1 MVCLLLSHLEL
12 HTPGAS
18 SSDISALYADAIGAM
33 ISTSKADTS
42 STTQIN
48 IGVSQLNLRSLH
60 LESHALAGHVELWT
74 REPLDAVASRVS
86 AIAGEDET
94 TLVTDGP
101 DPRLVFNC
109 PFGNRLMVRRAPPG
123 FTLIGEPAPGG
134 SGECVSLSRIVLG
147 VRQGAAEGIYSFFVT
162 MLGSR
167 CELKRTV
174 SPSGMV
180 AVCFAVAYIGSG
192 QQIIFEERDDERC
205 APLIEPGA
213 RGGEPRPARCALGV
227 YLQSREAYRTAFMA
241 CAAAGRL
248 VAATARGGW
257 AEAERT
263 SRFFA
268 SIDDTGI
275 ELELRSIEHP
285 LCPRGV
291 GRGGIRGCFGA
302 PAVQRVRGV
311 AAAADEHEVPLS
323 ASAANRRRLS
333 KLPPKSPGSINKS
346 RRQPS
351 PARSPGR

>member
-1 MVCLLLSHLEL
+1 
-12 HTPGAS
+12 
-18 SSDISALYADAIGAM
+18 
-33 ISTSKADTS
+33 
-42 STTQIN
+42 
-48 IGVSQLNLRSLH
+48 
-60 LESHALAGHVELWT
+60 
-74 REPLDAVASRVS
+74 
-86 AIAGEDET
+86 
-94 TLVTDGP
+94 
-101 DPRLVFNC
+101 
-109 PFGNRLMVRRAPPG
+109 MVRRAPPG
-123 FTLIGEPAPGG
+123 FTLIGEPAAGG
-134 SGECVSLSRIVLG
+134 SGECVALSRIVLG
-147 VRQGAAEGIYSFFVT
+147 VRQGAAEGIYTFFVT

-167 CELKRTV
+167 CELKQTV

-248 VAATARGGW
+248 VAATTRRLAGG
-257 AEAERT
+257 ART

-311 AAAADEHEVPLS
+311 AAAADEHEVPL
-323 ASAANRRRLS
+323 RV
-333 KLPPKSPGSINKS
+333 
-346 RRQPS
+346 RRQPTAS
-351 PARSPGR
+351 IKAATKVAGQYKQVAAAVVARSLAGSLSEPYVLCLYSFGMYSWHSISRKARHYVA